1 MSKKK
6 KDLPVSTLRELTT
19 PAISWKTN
27 PLVHTILLFTVAFI
41 FYSNSINHGYALDD
55 GLVLSENKFVKQG
68 IDGIGD
74 ILTHDSFYGTI
85 GDAANLTGGRYRPL
99 SLISFAIE
107 YEMFG
112 NSPVVFHFFN
122 VLFYAITSILIYS
135 FLRRHVFKQNQ
146 LNALCASLL
155 FIIHPIHTEV
165 VANIKSRDE
174 ILSFAYLLLTLDFLL
189 IYVNGGRKVWQL
201 IVSLTCF
208 FLGLLAKENGLMFI
222 GIVPLSLYFFTTLKP
237 KQIAIL
243 SAAFIGLVGT
253 YVFMRVAFIGF
264 NNQKVTELMDAPYLL
279 ATPSQKY
286 STIIFVLLKYLKL
299 LFWPSPLTYD
309 YSYNQI
315 PYRNITDLLVWLS
328 LIVHVAL
335 VGMILWGIKQKNLL
349 AWCAGFYLFSMF
361 IVSNFVINIGAPMGE
376 RFLYQASF
384 AFSIALVALANF
396 MFSKFSISS
405 KNQITISAV
414 LILVTSIPCFSA
426 TVARNKIWKDGIT
439 LGAHDVH
446 TSFNSARALT
456 FAGVNYVKMSDS
468 TKIASEKKS
477 ALDTA
482 IFYFNRSLSINPKFS
497 STWLNLGVAY
507 YREEKF
513 DSAEWAW
520 KNDYALSSQNVTA
533 KQYLSLIGDHYSN
546 AALAAGNRNRLDS
559 ALTLYQ
565 KALTYQP
572 NNAAIFH
579 NMGNA
584 FAMQHQYDSC
594 IVYFQKAVSLDST
607 KALYYFD
614 LGGIQFNLHHY
625 SDAKNN
631 WMRCK
636 KLNPNYE
643 GIDQALMAAEA
654 LTGK

>member
-1 MSKKK
+1 
-6 KDLPVSTLRELTT
+6 
-19 PAISWKTN
+19 
-27 PLVHTILLFTVAFI
+27 
-41 FYSNSINHGYALDD
+41 
-55 GLVLSENKFVKQG
+55 
-68 IDGIGD
+68 
-74 ILTHDSFYGTI
+74 
-85 GDAANLTGGRYRPL
+85 
-99 SLISFAIE
+99 
-107 YEMFG
+107 
-112 NSPVVFHFFN
+112 
-122 VLFYAITSILIYS
+122 
-135 FLRRHVFKQNQ
+135 
-146 LNALCASLL
+146 
-155 FIIHPIHTEV
+155 
-165 VANIKSRDE
+165 
-174 ILSFAYLLLTLDFLL
+174 
-189 IYVNGGRKVWQL
+189 
-201 IVSLTCF
+201 
-208 FLGLLAKENGLMFI
+208 
-222 GIVPLSLYFFTTLKP
+222 
-237 KQIAIL
+237 
-243 SAAFIGLVGT
+243 
-253 YVFMRVAFIGF
+253 
-264 NNQKVTELMDAPYLL
+264 
-279 ATPSQKY
+279 
-286 STIIFVLLKYLKL
+286 
-299 LFWPSPLTYD
+299 
-309 YSYNQI
+309 
-315 PYRNITDLLVWLS
+315 
-328 LIVHVAL
+328 
-335 VGMILWGIKQKNLL
+335 
-349 AWCAGFYLFSMF
+349 
-361 IVSNFVINIGAPMGE
+361 
-376 RFLYQASF
+376 
-384 AFSIALVALANF
+384 

-405 KNQITISAV
+405 KNQISISAV

-468 TKIASEKKS
+468 IKIASEKKS

-546 AALAAGNRNRLDS
+546 AALAAENRNHLDS

-565 KALTYQP
+565 KALSYQP

-614 LGGIQFNLHHY
+614 LGGIQFNLNHY
-625 SDAKNN
+625 IDAKNN
-631 WMRCK
+631 WMRSK